1 MFRFQL
7 LSEAYYTSD
16 MIYTCTIIYALYTT
30 TYCMHNAFFD
40 IYRHYRKLS
49 TLLKGTERKGTEWKE
64 AQEGPK
70 RREQRTKEGRQ
81 SGPSRV
87 CCFRLFGPF
96 LVALL
101 ASVVFPGC
109 VVLAFLVLPV
119 WAVSLLFEHFLP
131 KGHPISSRI
140 WIPRN
145 LNVSCRCDACFRPW
159 KDTTIAMVVAQSP
172 AVFNGKLIFQ
182 SCFQFPL
189 PSRSTAQVFNSLL
202 FGTSY
207 NLNIRPV
214 RRLSIQIY
222 STKILRKARG
232 QSIP

>member
-1 MFRFQL
+1 
-7 LSEAYYTSD
+7 
-16 MIYTCTIIYALYTT
+16 
-30 TYCMHNAFFD
+30 MHNAFFD

-49 TLLKGTERKGTEWKE
+49 TLLKGTEWKE
-64 AQEGPK
+64 QRK
-70 RREQRTKEGRQ
+70 RSTGRTKKARTTHQGRTTKW
-81 SGPSRV
+81 SFPFV
-87 CCFRLFGPF
+87 LLRLFGPF

-172 AVFNGKLIFQ
+172 AVFNSKLIFQ

-214 RRLSIQIY
+214 MRLSIQIY